1 MTHASTS
8 LDDLVRGIS
17 ATAPPADDEALIEL
31 HSAQQ
36 RVFPSHAVVAAATA
50 WIETYRRT
58 SAMSALRVPPGL
70 ISRQS
75 GEACKEPVA
84 LAS

>member
-1 MTHASTS
+1 MTHASTL

-17 ATAPPADDEALIEL
+17 ATAPQADDEARIEL

-36 RVFPSHAVVAAATA
+36 QVFPPRAVLAAATA
-50 WIETYRRT
+50 WIETYRRKPV
-58 SAMSALRVPPGL
+58 MSAFREPG
-70 ISRQS
+70 ISSRQS